1 MRYNEKMLKRVLVF
15 LMLLVILFVS
25 SRSFLL
31 GKLFF
36 LHDFTHV
43 ARIAEMSRALQDG
56 DFPVQWSKNFG
67 YGYGMPLFLFYGPFP
82 YYIGAFLYQILNS
95 ASWSM
100 LLLLII
106 VNIVTVLG
114 SYRLGKQLSGYT
126 GGVIFAALYTLAPYR
141 AVNLFLRGAINELW
155 GMALL
160 PWLVLGWYLMIKKHR
175 LGWLYISLST
185 AIIILS
191 HNLSALYFVPLGF
204 LIGLLLFLWK
214 RKKINGRYQ
223 DLVSLLV
230 NGLLGSML
238 GFGLSAFYAL
248 PALLEKSF
256 TRLDEQILTG
266 YFDYHN
272 HFLYLRQFLLDNWK
286 YGGSEWG
293 PNDGINFFLG
303 YGVLFGLG
311 LAVFHALKNFKRESK
326 QTSLSLFLL
335 FMTMG
340 GLILLTTQ
348 KSLWLWE
355 NLPMIAYLQFP
366 WRLLSAIVF
375 IATVIVSISFSTS
388 FKRKRALFLTII
400 IITLITSFR
409 YFVPAAYYD
418 SNNGPYYTDAT
429 RIQTEMSGILP
440 DYIPKTFNP
449 DIEPFQQLVK
459 ESELL
464 TVTILKDATSQKILL
479 VKAKEPVPIT
489 ISIANFPG
497 WKAYLDGAEIQ
508 ILTSENGLIEV
519 NLPEG
524 EHLLSL
530 NFGATKVRMWSY
542 LISTIAVIL
551 LIVKLFST
559 QTKKQN

>member
-1 MRYNEKMLKRVLVF
+1 MRYNEKMLKRVVVF
-15 LMLLVILFVS
+15 LMLFVILFVS

-36 LHDFTHV
+36 LHDFTHA
-43 ARIAEMSRALQDG
+43 ARIAEMSRSLEDG

-95 ASWSM
+95 ASWSI
-100 LLLLII
+100 LFLLII
-106 VNIVTVLG
+106 VNIVTLLG
-114 SYRLGKQLSGYT
+114 SYRLGKELSGYT

-155 GMALL
+155 AMALL
-160 PWLVLGWYLMIKKHR
+160 PWLVLGWCLVIKKHR

-185 AIIILS
+185 TIIILS

-204 LIGLLLFLWK
+204 LIGLLLFFWN
-214 RKKINGRYQ
+214 RKKSKSMYH
-223 DLVSLLV
+223 DLKSLLV
-230 NGLLGSML
+230 KGLLSSLL
-238 GFGLSAFYAL
+238 GIGLSAFYAL

-303 YGVLFGLG
+303 YGVFFGLG

-326 QTSLSLFLL
+326 QTILIMFLL
-335 FMTMG
+335 FITMG
-340 GLILLTTQ
+340 SLILLTTQ

-375 IATVIVSISFSTS
+375 IATVIIVITFSNNL
-388 FKRKRALFLTII
+388 KRKRLLLLII
-400 IITLITSFR
+400 VSITLVTSFR
-409 YFVPAAYYD
+409 YFVPSAYYH
-418 SNNGPYYTDAT
+418 SNNGLYYTDAV
-429 RIQTEMSGILP
+429 RIQREMSGILP
-440 DYIPKTFNP
+440 DYIPKTFNTE
-449 DIEPFQQLVK
+449 IEPFQHLLKV
-459 ESELL
+459 SEI
-464 TVTILKDATSQKILL
+464 TQVTILKDATSQKLIA
-479 VKAKEPVPIT
+479 VKAKEPALIT

-497 WKAYLDGAEIQ
+497 WKAYLDGTEIP
-508 ILTSENGLIEV
+508 IHTSENGLIEV
-519 NLPEG
+519 NLTEG
-524 EHLLSL
+524 EHLLSI
-530 NFGATKVRMWSY
+530 NFEATKIRMWSY
-542 LISTIAVIL
+542 LITMISTIL
-551 LIVKLFST
+551 LVVKLYST
-559 QTKKQN
+559 QAKKQE